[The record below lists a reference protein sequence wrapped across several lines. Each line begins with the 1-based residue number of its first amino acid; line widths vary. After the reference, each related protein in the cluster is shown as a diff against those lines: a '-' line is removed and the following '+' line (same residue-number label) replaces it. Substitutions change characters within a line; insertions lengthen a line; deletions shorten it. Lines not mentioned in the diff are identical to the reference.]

1 MSVSRTLLLR
11 KPDGER
17 TKQPPDESV
26 TLDQSWTL
34 WALWE
39 PLCAHP
45 YVENNDTFLL
55 EPLQVG
61 WAHTGTSPHRV
72 QQYHSSPAPAV
83 LLGPILAEG
92 TEKMRGKQVGLIPG
106 AHAR

>member
-1 MSVSRTLLLR
+1 MSVSLTLLLR

-26 TLDQSWTL
+26 TLDESLT
-34 WALWE
+34 LWE

-61 WAHTGTSPHRV
+61 WAHTGT
-72 QQYHSSPAPAV
+72 
-83 LLGPILAEG
+83 
-92 TEKMRGKQVGLIPG
+92 
-106 AHAR
+106 